1 MGSSAGDGSGA
12 SSEDFFGIRR
22 KSRSRIV
29 QWVLVDGDRLV
40 VAACGAVLVC
50 GLLLG
55 LHAADA
61 IAFANAN
68 SVTRM
73 ASGMIAGTF
82 SLVTLVVSVNQLILS
97 QEFSPA
103 GEFRDRF
110 GGVQTF
116 RRDVADATGV
126 PATPAEPTRML
137 ELLVAAIRDSADE
150 LADAVDDHEN
160 EEYRE
165 LVGRYADNVTDEA
178 DRVADRL
185 DRADVSAYDV
195 LSAAV
200 EYEESV
206 QLYGA
211 RHLHNDADELS
222 ERESAAFD
230 DLIEA
235 FELFGTAQAH
245 FKTIYLQRELTR
257 FSQLTIYVGVPSIL
271 AASLIPLVY
280 GDLGGMA
287 IDVTFLP
294 YVTALLATIVLA
306 PVCLLAAYILRT
318 ATLTR
323 RTAEIGPMVPQK
335 DPDEGPFEVSYG
347 RERNV
352 DD

>member
-12 SSEDFFGIRR
+12 SSEDFFGVQR
-22 KSRSRIV
+22 KSRSRAV
-29 QWVLVDGDRLV
+29 QWVLIDGDRLV
-40 VAACGAVLVC
+40 LTACGAVLVY
-50 GLLLG
+50 LFLIG

-61 IAFANAN
+61 ISFTNAN

-110 GGVQTF
+110 SGVRTF
-116 RRDVADATGV
+116 RQDVADMTGV

-137 ELLVAAIRDSADE
+137 ELIVAAIQDRADT
-150 LADAVDDHEN
+150 LADAVADHEN
-160 EEYRE
+160 EEYRS
-165 LVGRYADNVTDEA
+165 LVTRYADSVAAGAERADERLN
-178 DRVADRL
+178 RV
-185 DRADVSAYDV
+185 DVSAYDA

-200 EYEESV
+200 EYKEGV

-211 RHLHNDADELS
+211 RHLQNDAAELS
-222 ERESAAFD
+222 EREAAAFD
-230 DLIEA
+230 ELVEA
-235 FELFGTAQAH
+235 LQLFGTAQAH

-257 FSQLTIYVGVPSIL
+257 FSQLTVYLGLPAIL
-271 AASLIPLVY
+271 AASLIPLIY
-280 GDLGGMA
+280 GDLGGLA
-287 IDVTFLP
+287 IDTAYLP
-294 YVTALLATIVLA
+294 YVTSLLATIVFV
-306 PVCLLAAYILRT
+306 PLLLLGAYILRT

-335 DPDEGPFEVSYG
+335 DPDEGPFEVSYDG
-347 RERNV
+347 ERS
-352 DD
+352 D